1 MHKLLNRDIAEP
13 YKKYL
18 EEKGIDFMFSAPF
31 AVSMRYKVVSVSFSP
46 S

>member
-1 MHKLLNRDIAEP
+1 MHNLFNRDIAEP
-13 YKKYL
+13 YQTYL
-18 EEKGIDFMFSAPF
+18 EGKGIDFMFSAPY